1 MSIKA
6 YIASC
11 SLFVS
16 GNYPATSFFVPN
28 ISIYYIDTPNLLK
41 SLGCDSSDSTHSR
54 HC

>member
-11 SLFVS
+11 GLFVS
-16 GNYPATSFFVPN
+16 GNHPAASFFVPN
-28 ISIYYIDTPNLLK
+28 ISIYYIDIPNLLK
-41 SLGCDSSDSTHSR
+41 SLDCGSSDITHSR